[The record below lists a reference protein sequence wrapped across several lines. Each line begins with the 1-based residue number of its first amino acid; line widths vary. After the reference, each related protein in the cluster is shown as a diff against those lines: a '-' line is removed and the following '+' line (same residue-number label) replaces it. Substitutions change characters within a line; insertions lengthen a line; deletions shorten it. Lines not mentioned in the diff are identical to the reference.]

1 MATGIELLIEKNERL
16 EMVNGKLVVA
26 LKTVRDAIIEAPNP
40 NGAMVLLAQKDYDW
54 LRHALEAITES
65 EKL

>member
-1 MATGIELLIEKNERL
+1 
-16 EMVNGKLVVA
+16 MVNGKLVVA